1 MKNVREVNFRNLL
14 AYGSGDIYGGGSFLL
29 ISMFFLFY
37 LTNVV
42 GLSPAVSGI
51 IIGLGSIWD
60 GLSDPMMGY
69 ISDNTRT
76 RLGRRRVFFLIGII
90 PIAVSFILMWL
101 PMRFDNTA
109 MTAVYFG
116 FAYILFKTVFTMV
129 MVPYAALNAEMTPD
143 YKIRTR
149 LSGARIIFSQ
159 FSALLAATIP
169 ALIIKAFQPIE
180 KGYVVMAAVFGIFY
194 AAPWILVFLGTWE
207 DADLNEA
214 KDPKSLTQVFSEFLT
229 LRKNKTF
236 LYHILMYLFAYTAMD
251 GLMNLFKFYL
261 ELNLQKGHLFSLAM
275 GALMGTQILMMSV
288 YVYISNKKGKGFSYR
303 LGFILWATG
312 MVTSFFLT
320 KDSSTLLLVLNSILL
335 GTGVSAAIMIP
346 WAILPSVIDVDELI
360 TTKQRAGTY
369 SGSMTLVRK
378 IAQGITIAGIG
389 GMLSL
394 IGFVSPEIVVVNGI
408 PKAVAQVQS
417 PETLANLKLL
427 FFATPVVFLVVGFL
441 ISLKFKI
448 TPETHKILTDEI
460 ARLKAGGSK
469 VDVSPATKAVC
480 EELTGSKYEEL
491 YKKQ

>member
-101 PMRFDNTA
+101 PMRFDNSA

-180 KGYVVMAAVFGIFY
+180 KGYVVMAVIFGIFY

-207 DADLNEA
+207 DSDLNEA
-214 KDPKSLTQVFSEFLT
+214 KDPKAIKQVFSEFLT

-275 GALMGTQILMMSV
+275 GSLMGTQILMMSV

-303 LGFILWATG
+303 MGFILWAIG
-312 MVTSFFLT
+312 MGAAFFLT
-320 KDSSTLLLVLNSILL
+320 EDSSTLLLVLTSILL

-389 GMLSL
+389 AMLSL

-427 FFATPVVFLVVGFL
+427 FFATPVVFLITGFL
-441 ISLKFKI
+441 VSLKFKI

-469 VDVSPATKAVC
+469 ADVSPETKAVC
-480 EELTGSKYEEL
+480 EELTGSKYEKL